1 MLRAGRRL
9 IRFRDFLDKT
19 ACAETRMVYLGVL
32 SSHSTRPVIQSTS
45 RPPYSL
51 PNGPEPVGNG
61 KVARV
66 MKLVKWIVLLIFL
79 QCFYYKAAHSALVWN
94 LGITITPDRLVFVII
109 LMLAV
114 LKLLSGELQFPSL
127 GKTEGYMLLFALTC
141 TASSFLSGSGFG
153 SSITG
158 YNNLTTL
165 VDFIY
170 NPFIVFI
177 IAKSIP
183 HSHKKL
189 GFLCVSFLILGAYLA
204 INGAFEHFGLHALVW
219 PTYILDPSV
228 GTQFGRTR
236 GSFAS
241 STYLGG
247 ALLVTFLF
255 YVYYT
260 TRVEGGKLY
269 WAYMMTFVTA
279 GVIYTTYQRS
289 VWLSFSYCL
298 VVLAIV
304 KSGMKRIAIMIAGV
318 ICLVFITGVAS
329 KFSFTEGTLFSGRQ
343 ETVEYRLVNY
353 LTLLEMSKANPI
365 LGIGYGNFK
374 REWPQYVRPIP
385 GIEIEELTDGNHNTF
400 LGLLAE
406 VGLVGIILYLAIFYN
421 MFRVGLR
428 VFREGGRL
436 EREFALLF
444 LLVAGSYMIDANF
457 HDMRSTQFLN
467 TDLFLLFG
475 TVAAVEA
482 KLGVGPRARSAEQ
495 SLADAPGGRDRGR
508 LVSG

>member
-1 MLRAGRRL
+1 
-9 IRFRDFLDKT
+9 
-19 ACAETRMVYLGVL
+19 
-32 SSHSTRPVIQSTS
+32 
-45 RPPYSL
+45 
-51 PNGPEPVGNG
+51 
-61 KVARV
+61 
-66 MKLVKWIVLLIFL
+66 MKLVKWIVLLIVL
-79 QCFYYKAAHSALVWN
+79 QCFNSKAAHSALVLD

-114 LKLLSGELQFPSL
+114 SKLLSGELQFPSL
-127 GKTEGYMLLFALTC
+127 GKAEGFMLLFALTC
-141 TASSFLSGSGFG
+141 TASSILSHSGLDR
-153 SSITG
+153 SISG
-158 YNNLTTL
+158 YNKVFTNLF
-165 VDFIY
+165 DFIY
-170 NPFIVFI
+170 TPFIVFI

-183 HSHKKL
+183 HSHKKI
-189 GFLCVSFLILGAYLA
+189 GFLCLTFLVLGAYLA
-204 INGAFEHFGLHALVW
+204 INGAFEHFGPHALVW

-228 GTQFGRTR
+228 GIQFGRTR

-255 YVYYT
+255 YVHYT

-279 GVIYTTYQRS
+279 GIIYTTYQRS
-289 VWLSFSYCL
+289 VWLAFSFCL

-304 KSGMKRIAIMIAGV
+304 KSGMKRITMMIVGV
-318 ICLVFITGVAS
+318 ICLVFIAGVAS

-343 ETVEYRLVNY
+343 ETVDYRLVNY
-353 LTLLEMSKANPI
+353 LALLEMSKANPI
-365 LGIGYGNFK
+365 FGIGYGNFK

-385 GIEIEELTDGNHNTF
+385 GIQIEKLTDGNHNTF

-406 VGLVGIILYLAIFYN
+406 VGLVGTFLYLAIFYN

-428 VFREGGRL
+428 VFREGGGL

-444 LLVAGSYMIDANF
+444 LLVASSYLIDANF
-457 HDMRSTQFLN
+457 HDMRSTQFFN
-467 TDLFLLFG
+467 TVLFFLFG
-475 TVAAVEA
+475 TVAAIEA
-482 KLGVGPRARSAEQ
+482 KTGVGQRARSAEQ